1 MCRNCRVKKIVT
13 HQVCGPDRYYNGPYG
28 LPIPQSYLYW
38 STRPLICCTSTDDIK
53 NSWNLKRRV
62 PNIPN
67 ILYQEMYDRD
77 GARYF

>member
-1 MCRNCRVKKIVT
+1 MSCHCRGKKIET
-13 HQVCGPDRYYNGPYG
+13 HQVYGPDHFYNGPYCMP
-28 LPIPQSYLYW
+28 LPQSYLYW

-67 ILYQEMYDRD
+67 IYFQEMRDRD
-77 GARYF
+77 GRRYF